1 MKIYMQKE
9 CHSLWKWRKKVDCSE
24 VFINNF
30 FIFSCK
36 KENIVLFSVGI
47 KGFLNGIIFISVHT
61 KRNSK
66 NMLKKSID
74 FSNLYESNHLNTLKC
89 TEQNDF
95 ENTKTYTIAETFVGA
110 GGSHL
115 GFKNNGFKT
124 VYINEWSKDCIE
136 TLKYNNPEVFESAI
150 IDNKDINDI
159 DFSDLSKKLKG
170 KVDVLF
176 GGVVCKGFSLAG
188 EKSPV
193 DERNY
198 LYRKQLEL
206 VEALQPKISIIENVP
221 ALLRAKIVK
230 TDIDEAL
237 KNEIKILYNALEKI
251 KGAKADMRKKNI
263 STLEEDKK
271 SVDLR
276 HKKKEFLNYLEE
288 NNMFITVMDDIKNIY
303 DCMGYNV
310 YYSILNATW
319 YGSATA
325 RDRIVIVAVRKD
337 IPQEYKFPTI
347 THLSDTKN
355 REQIK
360 IPIKDICKK
369 INTVNDALSVIDYNN
384 GDDTDN
390 IPMNHNQ
397 KTVERFSYIPE
408 GGNIQDVIST
418 IPKDLHIS
426 KFYSRGCTMRL
437 DRHKPS
443 PTLVPGHSNFPVHP
457 NENRSITVREAAT
470 ITGFPLNYKF
480 FGSHTSR
487 CEQVGN
493 AVPVHL
499 SDAIAKS
506 VKEFLD
512 SL

>member
-1 MKIYMQKE
+1 MGKALIKIPELHNNDYSFM
-9 CHSLWKWRKKVDCSE
+9 E
-24 VFINNF
+24 VL
-30 FIFSCK
+30 SGLC
-36 KENIVLFSVGI
+36 KENMP
-47 KGFLNGIIFISVHT
+47 K
-61 KRNSK
+61 
-66 NMLKKSID
+66 
-74 FSNLYESNHLNTLKC
+74 
-89 TEQNDF
+89 Q
-95 ENTKTYTIAETFVGA
+95 YTIAETFVGA

-136 TLKYNNPEVFESAI
+136 TLKYNNPEIFKNAI
-150 IDNKDINDI
+150 VDNKDINEV
-159 DFSDLSKKLKG
+159 DFAFLSQKLKN

-198 LYRKQLEL
+198 LYRKQLQL

-221 ALLRAKIVK
+221 ALLNAKIVK
-230 TDIDEAL
+230 QDIDD
-237 KNEIKILYNALEKI
+237 KIKQEIADIYNALEKI

-263 STLEEDKK
+263 STKEEDKK
-271 SVDLR
+271 AVELR
-276 HKKKEFLNYLEE
+276 HKKKEILHYLEK
-288 NNMFITVMDDIKNIY
+288 NDMLISVMDDIKSIY
-303 DCMGYNV
+303 DKLGYKV
-310 YYSILNATW
+310 YYNILNATW

-325 RDRIVIVAVRKD
+325 RDRIVIVAVRND
-337 IPQEYKFPTI
+337 INKEYTFPTI
-347 THLSDTKN
+347 THFDNVKN
-355 REQIK
+355 K
-360 IPIKDICKK
+360 SNVKVPIKDKCKK
-369 INTVNDALSVIDYNN
+369 IITTGDALSVIDYNN
-384 GDDTDN
+384 KNDIDN
-390 IPMNHNQ
+390 LPMQHNQ
-397 KTVERFSYIPE
+397 KTVERFAYIPE
-408 GGNIQDVIST
+408 GGNIQDVIHNM
-418 IPKDLHIS
+418 PQNLHIS

-437 DRHKPS
+437 DRNKPS

-457 NENRSITVREAAT
+457 VENRSITVREAAT
-470 ITGFPLNYKF
+470 ITGFPLDYKF

-499 SDAIAKS
+499 SNAIAKS

>member
-1 MKIYMQKE
+1 
-9 CHSLWKWRKKVDCSE
+9 
-24 VFINNF
+24 
-30 FIFSCK
+30 
-36 KENIVLFSVGI
+36 
-47 KGFLNGIIFISVHT
+47 
-61 KRNSK
+61 
-66 NMLKKSID
+66 MLKKSID
-74 FSNLYESNHLNTLKC
+74 FNIVHNNNHQNVFNC
-89 TEQNDF
+89 VEQENS
-95 ENTKTYTIAETFVGA
+95 ENTKTYTIAETFIGA

-124 VYINEWSKDCIE
+124 IYINEWNKDCIE
-136 TLKYNNPEVFESAI
+136 TLKYNNPEIFQDAI
-150 IDNKDINDI
+150 IDSKDINDI
-159 DFSDLSKKLKG
+159 DFVSLSKKLKH

-237 KNEIKILYNALEKI
+237 KNEIAMLYNALEKI

-271 SVDLR
+271 SIELR
-276 HKKKEFLNYLEE
+276 TKKKEFLNYLDE

-303 DCMGYNV
+303 DKMGYKV
-310 YYSILNATW
+310 YYNILNATW

-337 IPQEYKFPTI
+337 IPQEYTFPTI
-347 THLSDTKN
+347 THFDKTKN
-355 REQIK
+355 KEQVK
-360 IPIKDICKK
+360 IPITDICKK
-369 INTVNDALSVIDYNN
+369 IMTVNDALSVIDYNN
-384 GDDTDN
+384 KDDADN

-408 GGNIQDVIST
+408 GGNIQDVINA

-457 NENRSITVREAAT
+457 QENRSITVREAAT